1 MRRVPIK
8 DIISATG
15 LSRATIDRALN
26 GRGNIHPKTQK
37 AIEEAMTR
45 LGSVPETLAPRP
57 AAGEEI
63 DIVYRLGKG
72 LAEQFATTAARGR
85 LGLNLLDM
93 NQKSDDEVYAAVE
106 RACRNAERP
115 LILTAKRSPHLHALL
130 LRARREGKRIVALV
144 SDLPVDTR
152 DAFIGIDNR
161 MAGQTAAFMIGNMLR
176 ERPTPVVGVV
186 LGDHAFTCHEDREIG
201 FRSNLRSFFPTV
213 RLTDAVKG
221 EDSPEQTKAAV
232 GRLLAE
238 NPDIAAIY
246 NVGGGNQGM
255 VAALREA
262 GLCGRVF
269 VMTHEA
275 NSVTVP
281 LMRDDAIHLVISQ
294 RPEDLLGK
302 AIKAARNEL
311 TVDEASLADF
321 ALYTKFNLPLY
332 STLSA

>member
-8 DIISATG
+8 DVISATG

-37 AIEEAMTR
+37 AIEEALLQLER
-45 LGSVPETLAPRP
+45 APD
-57 AAGEEI
+57 AAARATPSNDDI
-63 DIVYRLGKG
+63 DIIYRLGRG
-72 LAEQFATTAARGR
+72 LAEQFATTAALQKLAAR
-85 LGLNLLDM
+85 LLDM
-93 NQKSDDEVYAAVE
+93 TQKSDDEVYDAVE
-106 RACRNAERP
+106 RVCRHPERP
-115 LILTAKRSPHLHALL
+115 LILTAKRNANLHALL
-130 LRARREGKRIVALV
+130 LRARREGKRIVTLV
-144 SDLPVDTR
+144 SDLPGDTR

-161 MAGQTAAFMIGNMLR
+161 MAGQTAAFMIGNVLR
-176 ERPTPVVGVV
+176 ERPAPVVGVV

-201 FRSNLRSFFPTV
+201 FRSNLRALFPQI

-221 EDSPEQTKAAV
+221 EDSPEQTKVAV
-232 GRLLAE
+232 SRLVAE

-255 VAALREA
+255 VDALKDA
-262 GLCGRVF
+262 GLCGKVF

-281 LMRDDAIHLVISQ
+281 LMREDAIHLVISQ

-311 TVDEASLADF
+311 TVGEASSADF
-321 ALYTKFNLPLY
+321 ALYSKYNLPLY